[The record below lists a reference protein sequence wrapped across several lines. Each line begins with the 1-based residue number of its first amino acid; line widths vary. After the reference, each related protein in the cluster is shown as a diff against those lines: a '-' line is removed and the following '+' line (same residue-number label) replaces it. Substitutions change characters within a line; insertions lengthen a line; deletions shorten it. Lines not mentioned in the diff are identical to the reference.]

1 MVNKNKI
8 TGKQR
13 NTETTIMIATN
24 ETTILKQNNSLL
36 IVKLGSVV
44 DLSSNV
50 FISSMWDW
58 FVFKLCF
65 LKKNNFLLALVSQ
78 KHYLTKNSQNF
89 ACKKKI
95 KD

>member
-50 FISSMWDW
+50 FMLSMWDW

>member
-50 FISSMWDW
+50 FMSSMWDW

>member
-36 IVKLGSVV
+36 IVKLESVV

-50 FISSMWDW
+50 FMLSMWDW